1 MVLSFLITLQSA
13 LQEDFPQAKV
23 TSLYQGYQD
32 MSYIALVPKAFE
44 PLGLKL
50 AVVYLHRENSF
61 EFWLAARNRSL
72 QDVWREKLRTK
83 VHEPYTLVEKGKG
96 IDAIV
101 STTFDGEISFDNQS
115 RPIARLCDTIQA
127 MLSDLD
133 ELLQ

>member
-1 MVLSFLITLQSA
+1 M
-13 LQEDFPQAKV
+13 
-23 TSLYQGYQD
+23 
-32 MSYIALVPKAFE
+32 
-44 PLGLKL
+44 
-50 AVVYLHRENSF
+50 
-61 EFWLAARNRSL
+61 AARNRSL

-115 RPIARLCDTIQA
+115 RLIARLCDTIQA

-133 ELLQ
+133 EILQ

>member
-1 MVLSFLITLQSA
+1 MCSSDLA
-13 LQEDFPQAKV
+13 LQERFPQAKV

-32 MSYIALVPKAFE
+32 MSYIALVPKE
-44 PLGLKL
+44 LEQLGLKL
-50 AVVYLHRENSF
+50 AIVYIHRNHAF

-72 QDVWREKLRTK
+72 QDTWREKIRAK
-83 VHEPYTLVEKGKG
+83 VQEPYTLVEKGKG

-101 STTFDGEISFDNQS
+101 STTFNGETSFDNQS
-115 RPIARLCDTIQA
+115 RLVARLCGTIQA